1 VGWDWLKKQQ
11 WTHERSAHVIGTNGN
26 ARRLSDELGFLT
38 AQVIAMDVVNPDDI
52 SVGFE
57 DIGGMFDVK
66 QALVRTA
73 SSSRSW
79 ERQQGNRR
87 ERISCLV

>member
-1 VGWDWLKKQQ
+1 MPSSAIE
-11 WTHERSAHVIGTNGN
+11 THDGLANVTV
-26 ARRLSDELGFLT
+26 L
-38 AQVIAMDVVNPDDI
+38 QVIAMDVVNPDDI

-79 ERQQGNRR
+79 ERWQRNRR
-87 ERISCLV
+87 GRISCLV

>member
-1 VGWDWLKKQQ
+1 MGWQRDQQQ
-11 WTHERSAHVIGTNGN
+11 WSHKRCAHVIDGEPN
-26 ARRLSDELGFLT
+26 ARRLSKVRVHGM

-73 SSSRSW
+73 SSSSRSW
-79 ERQQGNRR
+79 EHDGKGITERR
-87 ERISCLV
+87 D

>member
-1 VGWDWLKKQQ
+1 M
-11 WTHERSAHVIGTNGN
+11 
-26 ARRLSDELGFLT
+26 

-73 SSSRSW
+73 SSSSRSW
-79 ERQQGNRR
+79 EHDGKGITERR
-87 ERISCLV
+87 D